1 MGRVARNVNIFF
13 SALAVVL
20 AGVVV
25 VGVYYLYVTGHRQEK
40 AEAGRAIN
48 RAQAL
53 AGRVEQ
59 EDAARR
65 YAGQLSA
72 AKADV
77 QDARTSY
84 KGGLY
89 KDARASA
96 EKALSVLRPIEGELE
111 TPREMPSIKAAAGSL
126 SIISPSGSL
135 AAKESANVAPGDR
148 LTSGGTGMALLNFP
162 NQEQAYLRPNSSLR
176 LNSITAGSSGSG
188 VDVTLLAGSL
198 LYRSPDIVSADAA
211 GLIHAGGAD
220 VSLAPGSVCMVALR
234 GGDRT
239 DVQVRSGGAT
249 VKNASGS
256 RELKAGVDAV
266 GIRATAEAFEADY
279 TLAIPPIEAQPV
291 RGRVFRVSPGRKA
304 TVQLEWDQAL
314 HSRVRVQV
322 SKSPLFSG
330 PLALD
335 KAVSGSS
342 TTFGGLAAGFYF
354 WRLRSVGG
362 NRDTFWSWPAWFR
375 VLEVPLKTQ
384 SPSDWRLSADVTVL
398 GDVVLVRGRV
408 SPVVYVTVNDVQVDV
423 DKDGTFSRTF
433 SLAGAAGK
441 KQAVTVCAF
450 DGTGNEKCWSKDFQ

>member
-1 MGRVARNVNIFF
+1 MGRFARNVNIFF
-13 SALAVVL
+13 SALAVFL
-20 AGVVV
+20 AVGVVA
-25 VGVYYLYVTGHRQEK
+25 GIYYIYVTGHRQEK
-40 AEAGRAIN
+40 ADAGRAVN

-77 QDARTSY
+77 QDARASY
-84 KGGLY
+84 KGGRY

-111 TPREMPSIKAAAGSL
+111 TPREMPSIKAVAGSL

-135 AAKESANVAPGDR
+135 AAKEGANVVPGDR
-148 LTSGGTGMALLNFP
+148 LISGGTGTALLDFP
-162 NQEQAYLRPNSSLR
+162 NQEQVYLRPNSSLR
-176 LNSITAGSSGSG
+176 LNSITAGRSGSG
-188 VDVTLLAGSL
+188 VDVTLLTGSL
-198 LYRSPDIVSADAA
+198 LYRSPDIVSADAT
-211 GLIHAGGAD
+211 GLIHSGGAD
-220 VSLAPGSVCMVALR
+220 VSLAPGSVCLVVLR

-249 VKNASGS
+249 VGNASGS

-266 GIRATAEAFEADY
+266 GIRTTAKTFETDY
-279 TLAIPPIEAQPV
+279 ALAIPPAGAQPI
-291 RGRVFRVSPGRKA
+291 RGRVFRTSPGRTK
-304 TVQLEWDQAL
+304 TVRLDWERAL
-314 HSRVRVQV
+314 NASVRVQV

-335 KAVSGSS
+335 KTVSGSS
-342 TTFGGLAAGFYF
+342 TTVGGLAAGFYF

-362 NRDTFWSWPAWFR
+362 NRDTFWSWPIWFR
-375 VLEVPLKTQ
+375 VLEAPLKTQ
-384 SPSDWRLSADVTVL
+384 SPPGWRLSADATVL
-398 GDVVLVRGRV
+398 GDVVLVRGKV

-423 DKDGTFSRTF
+423 NKDGTFSRTF
-433 SLAGAAGK
+433 SLAGPAGK